1 MSDLLFIVLL
11 LCEFLFILFGLF
23 LIWSWLTQ
31 TPFYPSSAKDL
42 EKLFK
47 SGKLKLPKNIK
58 FIDVGSGDGRIVL
71 WAAKK
76 GFEAYG
82 IEYNPFLSLLSKVKI
97 LITGKRKNA
106 IIYNKDFNKQ
116 DFGAYNVAYL
126 YIFNEHMDKIKDKLF
141 KEMQKNGVIISKI
154 FKFSNIEP
162 DEKIGKFNIYY
173 VK

>member
-11 LCEFLFILFGLF
+11 LCELLFILFGVF

-42 EKLFK
+42 DKLFR
-47 SGKLKLPKNIK
+47 SGKLKLPKDIK
-58 FIDVGSGDGRIVL
+58 FIDIGSGDGRIVL

-76 GFEAYG
+76 GFKAYG
-82 IEYNPFLSLLSKVKI
+82 IEYNPFLSLLSRVKI
-97 LITGKRKNA
+97 FLTGKNKKA
-106 IIYNKDFNKQ
+106 TIYNKDFNKHG
-116 DFGAYNVAYL
+116 FGTYNVAYL
-126 YIFNEHMDKIKDKLF
+126 YIFNEHMDKMKDKLF
-141 KEMQKNGVIISKI
+141 NEMQKGSVIVSKI

-173 VK
+173 IK